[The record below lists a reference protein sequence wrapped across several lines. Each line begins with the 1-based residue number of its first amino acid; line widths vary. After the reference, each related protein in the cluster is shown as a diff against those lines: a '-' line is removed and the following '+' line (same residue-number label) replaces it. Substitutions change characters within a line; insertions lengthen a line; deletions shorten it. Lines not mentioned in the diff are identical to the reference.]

1 MATVSD
7 LNDFLDMSVEQLKYY
22 LQQRGQTYS
31 GTHASLAARALLA
44 QEQGISIVPIADD
57 IAKQLKSDYNAILSN
72 HQLITDP
79 FMESGWVDDVTLF
92 PLTNIG
98 QVFSYILSAKAFST
112 EYIGQYKVRKA
123 FSFFMSGFVDKILV
137 LPLQNGRSLI
147 KTNVLPSQRLN
158 DDKHNVW
165 ILFSDIGDV
174 LTACCTC
181 TAGLCR
187 CCNHVVA
194 ALYKIEYANEKG
206 LTKPTCTEIPCA
218 WNSSNKNPQPMKIKD
233 MQFWKHN
240 ASKQPKHMINTAE
253 K

>member
-112 EYIGQYKVRKA
+112 EYIGQYKVRIIVSKNSCSEVRD
-123 FSFFMSGFVDKILV
+123 FSDMVFISLGDVKSDPVFFE
-137 LPLQNGRSLI
+137 PLQ
-147 KTNVLPSQRLN
+147 
-158 DDKHNVW
+158 
-165 ILFSDIGDV
+165 
-174 LTACCTC
+174 
-181 TAGLCR
+181 
-187 CCNHVVA
+187 
-194 ALYKIEYANEKG
+194 
-206 LTKPTCTEIPCA
+206 
-218 WNSSNKNPQPMKIKD
+218 
-233 MQFWKHN
+233 
-240 ASKQPKHMINTAE
+240 
-253 K
+253 